1 MTIGPVAL
9 DGDKRQAFS
18 RSLAL
23 ASLSLGGES
32 RVGVLSN
39 FLVEDGSL
47 YAYDL
52 ISFVKVPTSV
62 PVEGIIPGKQLAAFV
77 KHSDHGELVVE
88 PGHHSVKLKVGK
100 SKVELVV
107 EDGEDFPR
115 PPDLS
120 SAKVA
125 MRMPA
130 SSVRLLVKSLR
141 YVNKNPDSGWQ
152 STIVIRPGDP
162 IQAFSTSGISL
173 LRLDLPG
180 TTKAT
185 DDFFLPGSIV
195 RHAIMMARQVDE
207 DTEVQFLR
215 GKSAS
220 GVSWVAV
227 RIPKVGL
234 AAASVDE
241 NWKAGD
247 FDRIIRVF
255 SDGKANI
262 ELDDAFV
269 QFMVKA
275 AVATR
280 RMGSTYCLI
289 SFDGGGKVTM
299 STDLVGGQAVYEDE
313 TSYAGGEPIEV
324 KMNPEL
330 IRTNLPTHET
340 MVVDDRGVG
349 LFGEGSI
356 FLAAAYG

>member
-1 MTIGPVAL
+1 MTFGPVTL
-9 DGDKRQAFS
+9 DGDKRQALS

-47 YAYDL
+47 YAYNL
-52 ISFVKVPTSV
+52 ISFVKVPTSI
-62 PVEGIIPGKQLAAFV
+62 PVEGIIPGKQLAAFI
-77 KHSDHGELVVE
+77 KHSEHGELVLEPTDKAVE
-88 PGHHSVKLKVGK
+88 LKTGK
-100 SKVELVV
+100 SKIELVV

-130 SSVRLLVKSLR
+130 SSVRLLTKSMR
-141 YVNKNPDSGWQ
+141 YVNKNAETGWQ

-162 IQAFSTSGISL
+162 IQAFSTSGINL

-180 TTKAT
+180 STKAT
-185 DDFFLPGSIV
+185 DDFFLPGSIA
-195 RHAIMMARQVDE
+195 RHAVMMARSVDE

-227 RIPKVGL
+227 RIPKVGM

-241 NWKAGD
+241 SWKAGD
-247 FDRIIRVF
+247 FERIINVF
-255 SDGKANI
+255 RDGQANI

-275 AVATR
+275 TVATR

-289 SFDGGGKVTM
+289 SFDGGGKVAV
-299 STDLVGGQAVYEDE
+299 STDLVGGKAVYEDD
-313 TSYAGGEPIEV
+313 TSYVGGDPIEV

-330 IRTNLPTHET
+330 IRANLPSHET
-340 MVVDDRGVG
+340 MIIDSRGVG
-349 LFGEGSI
+349 LFGNGSV